1 VSPADRLATAVLRRL
16 PAGPGL
22 CSVRRDDCTIVGSDP
37 DEVVVADGIE
47 ALPVLDHLP
56 PGFWV
61 GWCAFEL
68 GHTIEPTGLAARG
81 AHNEPARVPDLVF
94 ARFDTHAVV
103 RPDGSVTLAG
113 DGRGRPALARAVAG
127 ATAEPDQ
134 DHGADPLPRSSR
146 AWRSSLGS
154 TEFSARVDEIHDLL
168 VAGECY
174 QVNLTRRLECDTA
187 IDPVALHRAIATSH
201 HAPYTTLL
209 ALDVR
214 GRPVAVV
221 SASPERFLRR
231 AGRAVQTRP
240 IKGTASDPARLRASA
255 KDRAENVMIVDLAR
269 NDLGRVCVPGSI
281 HVPDLCAVE
290 AHPGLHHLVSTVE
303 GELRADVGLGDLL
316 GATFPP
322 ASVTGAPKPR
332 VLRAIDALEPV
343 RRGVYCGAL
352 GWVDTTTDEA
362 DLAVAIRT
370 FTVHGHGPEGTTEL
384 GVGSGI
390 VADSEAAAEWDETEL
405 KASRLLRLAAAAES
419 ELVDQRLTPVAAS

>member
-1 VSPADRLATAVLRRL
+1 
-16 PAGPGL
+16 
-22 CSVRRDDCTIVGSDP
+22 VRRDDATIVGCAP
-37 DEVVVADGIE
+37 DEVVAADGAE
-47 ALPVLDHLP
+47 ALRLLDRLG

-68 GHTIEPTGLAARG
+68 GHTIEPTALGARG
-81 AHNEPARVPDLVF
+81 AHREAARVPDLVF

-103 RPDGSVTLAG
+103 RPDGSVTLTG
-113 DGRGRPALARAVAG
+113 HGRGRAALARAA
-127 ATAEPDQ
+127 AAAIALPDR
-134 DHGADPLPRSSR
+134 HGAAEPLPRVSR
-146 AWRSSLGS
+146 PWRSSLGWD
-154 TEFSARVDEIHDLL
+154 EFSARVGAIHELL

-201 HAPYTTLL
+201 DAPYTTLL
-209 ALDVR
+209 SLDVR
-214 GRPVAVV
+214 SERVAVV

-231 AGRAVQTRP
+231 TGRAVQTRP
-240 IKGTASDPARLRASA
+240 IKGTASDPVRLRASA

-303 GELRADVGLGDLL
+303 GILRADVGLGELI

-332 VLRAIDALEPV
+332 VLRAIDELEPV

-352 GWVDTTTDEA
+352 GWVDTITDEA

-370 FTVHGHGPEGTTEL
+370 FTVHGHGPDGTTEL

-405 KASRLLRLAAAAES
+405 KASRLLRLAAATES
-419 ELVDQRLTPVAAS
+419 QLVEERLTPVAAS